1 MSIKEIEKYL
11 TDCKY
16 KANGFREISTQ
27 LYGKYID
34 NDDKHLIKLIKKLL
48 IIYKRSHIKLMQK
61 MLYKWQIIALK
72 LNYGIYN
79 YKEDEKFNL
88 ENELDEPQMEIKPIT
103 YLKNVD
109 MDNNFN
115 IDPLNKISKSDI
127 NSKRKSND
135 NYTKIKKENNRKNY
149 KKNNKTKT
157 SLKNKNINLDKFI
170 ISKEEDINI
179 NLNQKSLIEEK
190 RKAINEIENFNNNN
204 NRTFEENLKHIQKNY
219 SIEGQE
225 EKFDNLENLIIPSTT
240 NKKSIEKDRD
250 FYSFNN
256 KENNIDINEINYL
269 TYLPDFNF
277 NTTKS
282 KSVNKK
288 LTLTNICNSKTRPWV
303 YSYKRDSNNN
313 IDDFMTKSKRKK
325 SQMSNIER
333 QALFNNLYNDG
344 KKRQEKF
351 LKLSLEK
358 EAKFNSTY
366 TFTPKVIH
374 NKLNEKYLKNM
385 ADSKFNISKNT
396 STNNIGIDNLKNY
409 SGLPIVLEENKDE
422 NQFDFMTRLAEYE
435 KIKQT
440 NLEKIK
446 NEVEQNIR
454 GSNTNKNKNFFYYGR
469 MPYSHLINNTD
480 IYFENKQKNLEKIT
494 KDMYEEQGITFQPK
508 TNKSINDKIKND
520 IIERNKDFIKS
531 KQEKLLQKLKV
542 KEKECTF
549 KPKINNLSTIS
560 VLNNSKNGQ
569 QSIIS
574 YKAEQNSTD
583 VSKRLFD
590 YQNKYKEK
598 LEDIRSRYEQN
609 YSFKPEI
616 SKNTD
621 IILSN
626 KKKLMEQIKEKETDL
641 IDNVQNEV
649 KNDYED
655 KEENNEI
662 NENQNIYNN
671 INNALLA
678 KQMKLGELEEISKKI
693 SILQKENMDN
703 SEHNISSDSPKKEY
717 DSKLNKNKSLNT
729 RKKDDSKN
737 NIYNMNPSVKNI
749 NTNINYEN
757 YSKINDNDNE
767 NNQNSDRVLEL
778 AKNLLK
784 ENLLSRKQNT
794 IDMNENMNFINYNKT
809 KNKNITNDLG
819 NLLMMNNSS
828 SNSGYNDIPKNN
840 NNSREYDFDSI
851 KGNKRIMNL
860 NYYDNLL

>member
-1 MSIKEIEKYL
+1 
-11 TDCKY
+11 
-16 KANGFREISTQ
+16 
-27 LYGKYID
+27 
-34 NDDKHLIKLIKKLL
+34 
-48 IIYKRSHIKLMQK
+48 
-61 MLYKWQIIALK
+61 MLYKWQIITLK

-79 YKEDEKFNL
+79 FKEDENFNL
-88 ENELDEPQMEIKPIT
+88 ENELDEPQREIKPLT
-103 YLKNVD
+103 YLKNVN

-115 IDPLNKISKSDI
+115 VDSLNKIVKSDV
-127 NSKRKSND
+127 NSTRKSND
-135 NYTKIKKENNRKNY
+135 NYTKLKKENNNKNY

-157 SLKNKNINLDKFI
+157 SLKNKNINLDEFI
-170 ISKEEDINI
+170 ISNEEDNNI
-179 NLNQKSLIEEK
+179 NLNQKSLINEK
-190 RKAINEIENFNNNN
+190 RKAINENEIENYNN
-204 NRTFEENLKHIQKNY
+204 NRTFEENIKHIQRNY

-240 NKKSIEKDRD
+240 TKKNIEKDSD

-256 KENNIDINEINYL
+256 VESNIDKNEINYL
-269 TYLPDFNF
+269 TYLSDFNF
-277 NTTKS
+277 DNTKS
-282 KSVNKK
+282 KSVDKK
-288 LTLTNICNSKTRPWV
+288 LCLTNIMNSKTKPWV
-303 YSYKRDSNNN
+303 YSYKRDSSNN
-313 IDDFMTKSKRKK
+313 IDDFMKKSKRKK
-325 SQMSNIER
+325 PQMSKIER

-351 LKLSLEK
+351 LMLSMEK
-358 EAKFNSTY
+358 EAKFNTTY

-385 ADSKFNISKNT
+385 ADSKFNLSKNI
-396 STNNIGIDNLKNY
+396 STNNIRIDKLKNY
-409 SGLPIVLEENKDE
+409 SELPIVMEENKDE
-422 NQFDFMTRLAEYE
+422 NQLDFMTRLAEYE

-454 GSNTNKNKNFFYYGR
+454 GSNTNKNKNIFYYGR

-480 IYFENKQKNLEKIT
+480 NYFENKQKNLEKIT

-508 TNKSINDKIKND
+508 TNKSFNDKIKND
-520 IIERNKDFIKS
+520 IIERNKDFIKT

-574 YKAEQNSTD
+574 YKTEQNTTD

-598 LEDIRSRYEQN
+598 LEDIRSKYKEN

-626 KKKLMEQIKEKETDL
+626 KKKLMEQIKEKETDI

-649 KNDYED
+649 ENGYKNN
-655 KEENNEI
+655 EEKNEI
-662 NENQNIYNN
+662 NENQNIYINNN

-678 KQMKLGELEEISKKI
+678 KQMKLGELEEISKRI
-693 SILQKENMDN
+693 SVLQKENMDD
-703 SEHNISSDSPKKEY
+703 SEQNISSDSPKKEY
-717 DSKLNKNKSLNT
+717 DSKLIKNKPLNK
-729 RKKDDSKN
+729 RKKEVNND

-749 NTNINYEN
+749 HNNINYEN
-757 YSKINDNDNE
+757 YSKINDNAT
-767 NNQNSDRVLEL
+767 NQNSDSVMEL

-784 ENLLSRKQNT
+784 ENLLSKKQNT
-794 IDMNENMNFINYNKT
+794 INMNENMNYINYNKT

-828 SNSGYNDIPKNN
+828 SNSGYNDGPKKY
-840 NNSREYDFDSI
+840 NNSHEYDFDSI

>member
-1 MSIKEIEKYL
+1 MPIKEIEKYL

-16 KANGFREISTQ
+16 KANGFREISSQ

-48 IIYKRSHIKLMQK
+48 IIYKRFHIKLMQK

-79 YKEDEKFNL
+79 YKEDENFNL
-88 ENELDEPQMEIKPIT
+88 DNELDEPQMEIKPIT
-103 YLKNVD
+103 YLKNMN

-115 IDPLNKISKSDI
+115 VDSMNKISKSDV
-127 NSKRKSND
+127 NSFRKSND
-135 NYTKIKKENNRKNY
+135 NYSKIKKENN

-157 SLKNKNINLDKFI
+157 SLKNKNINLDEFV
-170 ISKEEDINI
+170 ISNEEDN
-179 NLNQKSLIEEK
+179 NQKNLIEEK
-190 RKAINEIENFNNNN
+190 RKAINEIENKNNNN
-204 NRTFEENLKHIQKNY
+204 NKTFEENLKHIQKNY

-225 EKFDNLENLIIPSTT
+225 EKYDNLENLIIPSTT
-240 NKKSIEKDRD
+240 TKKNIEKDSD

-256 KENNIDINEINYL
+256 IESNIDKNEINYL
-269 TYLPDFNF
+269 TYLSDFNF

-282 KSVNKK
+282 KSVDKN
-288 LTLTNICNSKTRPWV
+288 LSVTNTMHSKAKPWA
-303 YSYKRDSNNN
+303 YSYKVDNNNN
-313 IDDFMTKSKRKK
+313 IDDFMIKMKSKKK
-325 SQMSNIER
+325 KPQMNNIER

-351 LKLSLEK
+351 LMLSMEK

-396 STNNIGIDNLKNY
+396 STNNIRIGNLKNY
-409 SGLPIVLEENKDE
+409 SELPIVMEENKDE
-422 NQFDFMTRLAEYE
+422 NQLDFMTRLAEYE

-454 GSNTNKNKNFFYYGR
+454 GSKTNNNKNIFYYGR

-480 IYFENKQKNLEKIT
+480 NYFENKQKNLEKIT

-520 IIERNKDFIKS
+520 IIERNKDFIKT

-560 VLNNSKNGQ
+560 ILNNSKNGQ
-569 QSIIS
+569 QTIAS
-574 YKAEQNSTD
+574 YKTEQNSTD

-598 LEDIRSRYEQN
+598 LEDIRSKYKQN

-621 IILSN
+621 TILNN

-649 KNDYED
+649 DNGYKDM
-655 KEENNEI
+655 EENNEI

-671 INNALLA
+671 INNALLV
-678 KQMKLGELEEISKKI
+678 KQMKLGELEKISKRI
-693 SILQKENMDN
+693 NILQKENMDE

-717 DSKLNKNKSLNT
+717 DSKLNKNKSLNA
-729 RKKDDSKN
+729 KKREVSND
-737 NIYNMNPSVKNI
+737 NIDNMKPSMKNI
-749 NTNINYEN
+749 HTNINYEN
-757 YSKINDNDNE
+757 YSKFNDNE
-767 NNQNSDRVLEL
+767 NNQNSDSILEL

-784 ENLLSRKQNT
+784 ENLLSKKQNT
-794 IDMNENMNFINYNKT
+794 INMNDNMNYINYNKI
-809 KNKNITNDLG
+809 KNKNTTNDFG
-819 NLLMMNNSS
+819 NLLMMNNS
-828 SNSGYNDIPKNN
+828 NSGYNDRPKNN
-840 NNSREYDFDSI
+840 NYSHEYDFDSI

>member
-1 MSIKEIEKYL
+1 LPIIEIEKYL
-11 TDCKY
+11 IDCKY
-16 KANGFREISTQ
+16 KANGFREISSQ

-61 MLYKWQIIALK
+61 MLYKWQIITLK

-79 YKEDEKFNL
+79 YKEEENFNL

-109 MDNNFN
+109 KDNNFN
-115 IDPLNKISKSDI
+115 VDPLNKIAKSDI
-127 NSKRKSND
+127 NSTRKSND
-135 NYTKIKKENNRKNY
+135 NYTKLKKENNKKNY

-157 SLKNKNINLDKFI
+157 SLKNKNINLDEFI
-170 ISKEEDINI
+170 ISNEEDNNI
-179 NLNQKSLIEEK
+179 NPNQKSLINEK
-190 RKAINEIENFNNNN
+190 RKAINEIENYNN
-204 NRTFEENLKHIQKNY
+204 NRTFEENIKHIQKNY

-240 NKKSIEKDRD
+240 AKKNIEKDSD

-256 KENNIDINEINYL
+256 IESNIDKNEINYL
-269 TYLPDFNF
+269 TYLSDFNF

-282 KSVNKK
+282 KSVDKK
-288 LTLTNICNSKTRPWV
+288 LCLTNIMNSKAKPWV
-303 YSYKRDSNNN
+303 YSYKRDSSNN
-313 IDDFMTKSKRKK
+313 IDDFMMKSKRKK
-325 SQMSNIER
+325 PQMSNIER

-351 LKLSLEK
+351 LMLSLEK

-385 ADSKFNISKNT
+385 ADSKFNISKNI
-396 STNNIGIDNLKNY
+396 STNNIRIDKLKNY
-409 SGLPIVLEENKDE
+409 SELPIVMEENKDE
-422 NQFDFMTRLAEYE
+422 NQLDFMTRLAEYE

-454 GSNTNKNKNFFYYGR
+454 GSNTNKNKNIFYYGR

-480 IYFENKQKNLEKIT
+480 NYFENKQKNLEKIT

-508 TNKSINDKIKND
+508 TNKSFNDKIKND
-520 IIERNKDFIKS
+520 IIERNKDFIKT

-574 YKAEQNSTD
+574 YKTEQNSTD

-598 LEDIRSRYEQN
+598 LEDIRSKYKEN

-649 KNDYED
+649 ENGYKNN
-655 KEENNEI
+655 EENNEI
-662 NENQNIYNN
+662 NENQNLYINNNN

-678 KQMKLGELEEISKKI
+678 KQMKLGELEEISKRI
-693 SILQKENMDN
+693 SVLQKENMDD
-703 SEHNISSDSPKKEY
+703 SEQNISSDSPKKEY
-717 DSKLNKNKSLNT
+717 DSKLSKNKPLNA
-729 RKKDDSKN
+729 RKKEVNNN

-749 NTNINYEN
+749 YTNINYEN
-757 YSKINDNDNE
+757 YSKINDNAT
-767 NNQNSDRVLEL
+767 NQNSDSVMEL

-784 ENLLSRKQNT
+784 ENLLSKKQNT
-794 IDMNENMNFINYNKT
+794 INKNENMNYINYNKV

-828 SNSGYNDIPKNN
+828 SNSGYNDGPKKY
-840 NNSREYDFDSI
+840 NNSHEYDFDSI

>member
-1 MSIKEIEKYL
+1 M
-11 TDCKY
+11 
-16 KANGFREISTQ
+16 
-27 LYGKYID
+27 
-34 NDDKHLIKLIKKLL
+34 
-48 IIYKRSHIKLMQK
+48 
-61 MLYKWQIIALK
+61 
-72 LNYGIYN
+72 
-79 YKEDEKFNL
+79 
-88 ENELDEPQMEIKPIT
+88 
-103 YLKNVD
+103 
-109 MDNNFN
+109 
-115 IDPLNKISKSDI
+115 
-127 NSKRKSND
+127 
-135 NYTKIKKENNRKNY
+135 
-149 KKNNKTKT
+149 
-157 SLKNKNINLDKFI
+157 
-170 ISKEEDINI
+170 
-179 NLNQKSLIEEK
+179 
-190 RKAINEIENFNNNN
+190 
-204 NRTFEENLKHIQKNY
+204 
-219 SIEGQE
+219 
-225 EKFDNLENLIIPSTT
+225 
-240 NKKSIEKDRD
+240 
-250 FYSFNN
+250 
-256 KENNIDINEINYL
+256 
-269 TYLPDFNF
+269 
-277 NTTKS
+277 
-282 KSVNKK
+282 
-288 LTLTNICNSKTRPWV
+288 
-303 YSYKRDSNNN
+303 
-313 IDDFMTKSKRKK
+313 
-325 SQMSNIER
+325 
-333 QALFNNLYNDG
+333 
-344 KKRQEKF
+344 
-351 LKLSLEK
+351 
-358 EAKFNSTY
+358 
-366 TFTPKVIH
+366 
-374 NKLNEKYLKNM
+374 
-385 ADSKFNISKNT
+385 
-396 STNNIGIDNLKNY
+396 
-409 SGLPIVLEENKDE
+409 EENKDE
-422 NQFDFMTRLAEYE
+422 NQLDFMTRLAEYE

-454 GSNTNKNKNFFYYGR
+454 GNNANKNKNIFYYGK
-469 MPYSHLINNTD
+469 MPFSHLMNNTD
-480 IYFENKQKNLEKIT
+480 NYFENKQKNLEKIT

-520 IIERNKDFIKS
+520 VIERNKDFIKI

-560 VLNNSKNGQ
+560 ILNNSKNGQ

-662 NENQNIYNN
+662 KENQNIYNN

-757 YSKINDNDNE
+757 YSKINDNE